1 VPFQE
6 TGSAKN
12 SVSRRGARLRVHAVR
27 AHADRLDDLADGP
40 CLHETSLSPASRA
53 LFEKQ
58 LAHSDHLRD
67 VGEQLAP

>member
-1 VPFQE
+1 
-6 TGSAKN
+6 
-12 SVSRRGARLRVHAVR
+12 VR